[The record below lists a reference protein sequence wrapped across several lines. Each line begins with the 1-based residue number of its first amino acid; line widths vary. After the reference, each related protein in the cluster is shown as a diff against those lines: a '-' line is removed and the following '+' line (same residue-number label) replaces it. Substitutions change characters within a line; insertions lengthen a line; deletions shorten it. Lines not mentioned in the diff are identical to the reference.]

1 MKLELQGL
9 FTPIF
14 YCYFR
19 LYLVIW
25 EATLHPPSSLHFK
38 MSSDKLHRLQRL
50 ISDFSVFLHTE
61 QSSFPHDDSLPPP
74 PDLSQVLRLDP
85 ADALVQIRS
94 TVTDLLRFKRSV
106 LLSREYE
113 GIKTAQQYE
122 GALQKLESEVRNH
135 IKVEQQLKIHIENVH
150 GRIEE
155 AERDNERL
163 KKEIRVG
170 KDVPEDSSRK
180 ALQESQSLRHSAK
193 RDQMK
198 ISELE
203 KLAGRL
209 EAEGALQRSELQ
221 EKTKECTRLTQEL
234 EKYKGLISHV
244 KENIQSVADLR
255 TTEYVRKPASHV
267 EYSRD
272 DGRSISP
279 FGITTMSQ
287 RNLKSTAQRSNSTER
302 LKSAMR
308 PLTATRRVNR
318 K

>member
-1 MKLELQGL
+1 
-9 FTPIF
+9 
-14 YCYFR
+14 
-19 LYLVIW
+19 
-25 EATLHPPSSLHFK
+25 

-50 ISDFSVFLHTE
+50 ISDFAVFLHTE
-61 QSSFPHDDSLPPP
+61 LSSFPREDSVPPP
-74 PDLSQVLRLDP
+74 PELSQVLRLDP
-85 ADALVQIRS
+85 VEALVQIRS

-106 LLSREYE
+106 ILTREYE
-113 GIKTAQQYE
+113 GMKTAQQYE
-122 GALQKLESEVRNH
+122 SALQKLESEVRNH

-163 KKEIRVG
+163 KREFRAG
-170 KDVPEDSSRK
+170 KDSEDSSRR
-180 ALQESQSLRHSAK
+180 LQESQALRHSAK
-193 RDQMK
+193 RDQAKMA
-198 ISELE
+198 ELE

-221 EKTKECTRLTQEL
+221 EKTKECDHLHHEL
-234 EKYKGLISHV
+234 ERYKGLISHM
-244 KENIQSVADLR
+244 KENIQSVAELR
-255 TTEYVRKPASHV
+255 TSECLRKPTSHV
-267 EYSRD
+267 DYSRD
-272 DGRSISP
+272 EGRSISP

-287 RNLKSTAQRSNSTER
+287 RNLKATAQRSNSTER

>member
-1 MKLELQGL
+1 
-9 FTPIF
+9 
-14 YCYFR
+14 
-19 LYLVIW
+19 
-25 EATLHPPSSLHFK
+25 

-61 QSSFPHDDSLPPP
+61 LSSFPHDDSLPPP
-74 PDLSQVLRLDP
+74 PELSQVLRLDP
-85 ADALVQIRS
+85 AEALVQIRS

-106 LLSREYE
+106 LLTREYD
-113 GIKTAQQYE
+113 GMKTAQQYE
-122 GALQKLESEVRNH
+122 SALQKLESEVRNH

-163 KKEIRVG
+163 KREFRSG
-170 KDVPEDSSRK
+170 KDSEDSSRR
-180 ALQESQSLRHSAK
+180 LQESQTLRHSAK
-193 RDQMK
+193 RDQAK
-198 ISELE
+198 IAELE

-209 EAEGALQRSELQ
+209 EAEGTLQRSELQ
-221 EKTKECTRLTQEL
+221 EKTKECDHLLQEL
-234 EKYKGLISHV
+234 DKYKGLISHM
-244 KENIQSVADLR
+244 KENIQSVAELR
-255 TTEYVRKPASHV
+255 ASKPASRV
-267 EYSRD
+267 DYSRD

-287 RNLKSTAQRSNSTER
+287 RNLKATAQRSNSTER